1 LAQLTHIKHSIQVN
15 GYVYLKKIKN
25 MEEKDKV
32 VESGMAIVFF
42 VGLVIITFILISA
55 VV

>member
-1 LAQLTHIKHSIQVN
+1 
-15 GYVYLKKIKN
+15 

-42 VGLVIITFILISA
+42 VGLVIITYVLISA
-55 VV
+55 AVQDVI